1 MVNMTRLSVAALLA
15 LAALA
20 LWWAAMVSGRR
31 REAPGADLFALSAA
45 VAGANA
51 LALAISLALALPQAV
66 IIASTVVVAL
76 VLPVP
81 WLLFSFEYTGRN
93 EVLSLGVASTVV
105 AVPGV
110 GLVATALIFGSQLLP
125 FFTLPS
131 REAASGLTEI
141 LLVLIGMIQWF
152 SLLYAG
158 GLMLVGSA
166 VLLWTFH
173 RYEHL
178 DSTSG
183 TLLGI
188 FGTIPWLSTLFGLRV
203 SGIELLAL
211 PGIVSVGFFTGAVA
225 VSGSLGYYHLFS
237 SVPAAGNVGPAT
249 VLEELEDVMIVTDD
263 EETIVEV
270 NAAAERA
277 LDATAA
283 GIVGGDVEAAF
294 DVSLPELQETASV
307 SLQSADGRALY
318 EPTVSKLTDQH
329 GHQIGH
335 AIVLRDV
342 TVRTTRQQRLKVL
355 NRVLR
360 HNLRNDL
367 NVINSSAELVRRK
380 VNDPA
385 LVNSAQRVI
394 DNARGLSRLSEE
406 ARELDQLMGNA
417 GSPSETVSL
426 TPLAERVV
434 EEILADAREVNY
446 DVDISE
452 RVIVEGSEELL
463 ELALRNVVENA
474 VEHNESNDPY
484 VELRVD
490 YDADRTYPVTL
501 SVLDNGPGIPEHE
514 KRVIEQGHE
523 TSLQH
528 GSSLG
533 LWAVHWVITRVGGEI
548 DFDRRDPHGTI
559 VSLRLPGER
568 RSQVETV
575 TTPDPVRQ

>member
-211 PGIVSVGFFTGAVA
+211 PGIVSVGIFTGAVA